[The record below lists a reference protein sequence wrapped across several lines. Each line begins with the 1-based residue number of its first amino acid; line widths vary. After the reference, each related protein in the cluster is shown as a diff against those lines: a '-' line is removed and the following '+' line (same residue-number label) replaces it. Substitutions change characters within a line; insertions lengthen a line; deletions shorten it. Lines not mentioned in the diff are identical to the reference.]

1 MSGALL
7 LADSG
12 PLIALA
18 RLDLLGLPAV
28 FFESVIV
35 TSTVW
40 EEVTRLPRPVE
51 TQRLTSALNS
61 KLFQIQPDP
70 LQIPEALLISSI
82 DAGER
87 TAIALALE
95 LNASLLIDERKG
107 RRVARQFGC
116 PIVGTIGLLLRAK
129 ESGHIAALRPL
140 IERLQASNY
149 YLPQAEVIKVL
160 AYLPE

>member
-18 RLDLLGLPAV
+18 RFDLLGLPAV

-40 EEVTRLPRPVE
+40 EEVTRIPRPVE

-61 KLFQIQPDP
+61 ELLQIQPDP
-70 LQIPEALLISSI
+70 LQK
-82 DAGER
+82 R
-87 TAIALALE
+87 
-95 LNASLLIDERKG
+95 
-107 RRVARQFGC
+107 C
-116 PIVGTIGLLLRAK
+116 
-129 ESGHIAALRPL
+129 
-140 IERLQASNY
+140 
-149 YLPQAEVIKVL
+149 
-160 AYLPE
+160 